1 MVDPIDSAGYVQR
14 TFSVPVKLDW
24 EDDGKEYACV
34 VIMGNYKKS
43 STTVLT
49 VYRKLYKLF
58 VHEINCFV
66 FWEF

>member
-1 MVDPIDSAGYVQR
+1 MADPIDSTGYVLR
-14 TFSVPVKLDW
+14 TFSVPVKLNW
-24 EDDGKEYACV
+24 GDDGEEYTCV
-34 VIMGNYKKS
+34 VTMGNFKKS

-66 FWEF
+66 FREF

>member
-1 MVDPIDSAGYVQR
+1 MVDPIDPTGYVLR
-14 TFSVPVKLDW
+14 TFSVPVKLKW
-24 EDDGKEYACV
+24 GDDGKEYACV
-34 VIMGNYKKS
+34 VTMGNYKKS

-66 FWEF
+66 FREF